1 MNVIMHNWISV
12 HYYILVIAGIVSTV
26 ARKRKQ
32 SLHFNSVVAILCL
45 IFANA

>member
-1 MNVIMHNWISV
+1 MNVIMNNWIS
-12 HYYILVIAGIVSTV
+12 VSTV

-45 IFANA
+45 IFAKA